1 ELWRAQPHTPV
12 MRKILLVNGH
22 QPFPSSPGRL
32 NATFTERARQAFL
45 AGRAEV
51 ESVAVAD
58 AWDVETQIGLQ
69 LWADFVL
76 YQFPLNSMGP
86 PWSLKRYLDEVF
98 TAGMDGRLARGDG
111 RTRSDPSRPY
121 GSGGRMQGRSY
132 ALSLTMN
139 APRGAFDDP
148 DAPLFK
154 GRSVDDLLA
163 PLHIN
168 FAFFGLAQRPGF
180 VAHDVAKNSRIAA
193 DLERFDAYLADL
205 MTD

>member
-1 ELWRAQPHTPV
+1 

-32 NATFTERARQAFL
+32 NAAFIERARQAFL
-45 AGRAEV
+45 AGGAAV

-86 PWSLKRYLDEVF
+86 PWTLKRYLDEVF

-111 RTRSDPSRPY
+111 RTRSDPSRAY
-121 GSGGRMQGRSY
+121 GSGGRMQVRSY

-139 APRGAFDDP
+139 APRDAFDDP
-148 DAPLFK
+148 DAPLFQ
-154 GRSVDDLLA
+154 GRSVDELLA

-168 FAFFGLAQRPGF
+168 FAFFGLERRPGF
-180 VAHDVAKNSRIAA
+180 VAHDVAKNPTVEA
-193 DLERFDAYLADL
+193 DMARFETYLSGLLAR
-205 MTD
+205 